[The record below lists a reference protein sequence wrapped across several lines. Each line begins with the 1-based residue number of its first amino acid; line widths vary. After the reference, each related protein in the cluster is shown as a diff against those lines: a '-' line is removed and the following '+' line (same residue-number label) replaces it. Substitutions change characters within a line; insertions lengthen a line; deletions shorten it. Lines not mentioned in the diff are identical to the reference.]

1 MKTRLILIG
10 LLISLGVSAQRILI
24 VNGHL
29 HPVVGQEIT
38 ASLLEMVDGK
48 ITGIKNALSTTYIA
62 KDWDTIIDATGQHV
76 YPGFVAPN
84 STLGLTEVDAI
95 RATNDYNE
103 VGEFNPHVRAQ
114 IAFNAES
121 KVVETVKTNGVL
133 LVQST
138 PRGGSVSG
146 TSSVMF
152 MGGWNWEDATVK
164 PNDGIHVNWPS
175 TAYGGGWWAEPA
187 PKYKNEQYTKELN
200 ELKQFFQLASTYAN
214 AKVIPFDQRLEAM
227 KDCFLGTKRVY
238 IHANDAQQIIDLLA
252 FVQEF
257 KLPYPVLVGGDDAYL
272 LGQRFIDA
280 DIPVMIQRLHRLPEH
295 DEDPV
300 DLPYRLP
307 AILAKMGVLFC
318 LQNEGGMEA
327 MNARNL
333 PFLAGTA
340 MAYGLTEE
348 QALQAITINSCKI
361 LGIDQEFGSIEVG
374 KSATIFVS
382 KGPALDMKTNDV
394 TTIVMN
400 GKIQSPVN
408 FQESLYLK
416 YKAKYQSNTRD

>member
-95 RATNDYNE
+95 RSTNDYNE

-152 MGGWNWEDATVK
+152 MGGWNWEDATAK
-164 PNDGIHVNWPS
+164 GDDGIHVNWPN
-175 TAYGGGWWAEPA
+175 TTYGGGWWAEPE
-187 PKYKNEQYTKELN
+187 PKSKNEQYTKELK
-200 ELKQFFQLASTYAN
+200 ELNQFFQLASTYAN

-227 KDCFLGTKRVY
+227 KDCFFGTKRVY
-238 IHANDAQQIIDLLA
+238 IHANDAQQIIDVMA
-252 FVQEF
+252 FVHEF

>member
-10 LLISLGVSAQRILI
+10 LLISLGLPAQRILI

>member
-10 LLISLGVSAQRILI
+10 LLMSLGVSAQRILI

-48 ITGIKNALSTTYIA
+48 ITGIKNALSSTYIA
-62 KDWDTIIDATGQHV
+62 KDWDTIIDATGQHL

-95 RATNDYNE
+95 RASNDYNE

-138 PRGGSVSG
+138 PRGGYISG

-187 PKYKNEQYTKELN
+187 PKYKNEQY
-200 ELKQFFQLASTYAN
+200 
-214 AKVIPFDQRLEAM
+214 V
-227 KDCFLGTKRVY
+227 
-238 IHANDAQQIIDLLA
+238 
-252 FVQEF
+252 
-257 KLPYPVLVGGDDAYL
+257 
-272 LGQRFIDA
+272 
-280 DIPVMIQRLHRLPEH
+280 
-295 DEDPV
+295 
-300 DLPYRLP
+300 
-307 AILAKMGVLFC
+307 
-318 LQNEGGMEA
+318 
-327 MNARNL
+327 
-333 PFLAGTA
+333 
-340 MAYGLTEE
+340 
-348 QALQAITINSCKI
+348 
-361 LGIDQEFGSIEVG
+361 
-374 KSATIFVS
+374 
-382 KGPALDMKTNDV
+382 
-394 TTIVMN
+394 
-400 GKIQSPVN
+400 
-408 FQESLYLK
+408 
-416 YKAKYQSNTRD
+416 

>member
-1 MKTRLILIG
+1 MKTILFFISVLICFG
-10 LLISLGVSAQRILI
+10 FSAQRILI

-38 ASLLEMVDGK
+38 TSLLEMVDGK
-48 ITGIKNALSTTYIA
+48 ITGIKNALSATFDPS
-62 KDWDTIIDATGQHV
+62 DWDTIIDATGQHI

-84 STLGLTEVDAI
+84 STLGLTEIDAI
-95 RATNDYNE
+95 RASNDYHE
-103 VGEFNPHVRAQ
+103 VGSFNPHVRAQ

-138 PRGGSVSG
+138 PRGGAISG

-152 MGGWNWEDATVK
+152 MGGWNWEDATAK
-164 PNDGIHVNWPS
+164 GDDGIHVNWPYTS
-175 TAYGGGWWAEPA
+175 YGGGWWAEPE
-187 PKYKNEQYTKELN
+187 PKSKNEQYTKELQ
-200 ELKQFFQLASTYAN
+200 ELTSFFQLASTYAHT
-214 AKVIPFDQRLEAM
+214 KTIPFDQRLEAM
-227 KDCFLGTKRVY
+227 KACFTGSKRVY
-238 IHANDAQQIIDLLA
+238 IHANDAQQIIDVMA
-252 FVQEF
+252 FVQQF
-257 KLPYPVLVGGDDAYL
+257 KLLYPVLVGGDDAYL

-307 AILAKMGVLFC
+307 SMLAKMGVLFC

-327 MNARNL
+327 MNTRNL

-361 LGIDQEFGSIEVG
+361 MGIDQQFGSIELG

-382 KGPALDMKTNDV
+382 KGPALDMITNQV
-394 TTIVMN
+394 TTIVLN
-400 GKIQSPVN
+400 GKIQSSVN
-408 FQESLYLK
+408 FQEALYMK
-416 YKAKYQSNTRD
+416 YKAKYKSDSMD

>member
-10 LLISLGVSAQRILI
+10 LLISLGLSAQRILI

-238 IHANDAQQIIDLLA
+238 IHANDAQQIIDVMA

-416 YKAKYQSNTRD
+416 YKAKYQSKTRD

>member
-10 LLISLGVSAQRILI
+10 LLISLGLSAQRILI

-175 TAYGGGWWAEPA
+175 TVYGGGWWAEPA

>member
-1 MKTRLILIG
+1 MKTILFLTG
-10 LLISLGVSAQRILI
+10 LLLSIGFSAQRILI

-29 HPVVGQEIT
+29 HPVVGQEIS
-38 ASLLEMVDGK
+38 ASLLEIVDGK
-48 ITGIKNALSTTYIA
+48 ITGIKNALSSTYNP
-62 KDWDTIIDATGQHV
+62 KDWDTIIDATDQHI

-84 STLGLTEVDAI
+84 STLGLTEIEAI
-95 RATNDYNE
+95 RASNDYNE
-103 VGEFNPHVRAQ
+103 VGEFNPHIRAQ

-138 PRGGSVSG
+138 PRGGAVSG

-152 MGGWNWEDATVK
+152 MGGWNWEDATAK
-164 PNDGIHVNWPS
+164 GDDGIHVNWPN
-175 TAYGGGWWAEPA
+175 TTYGGGWWAEPE
-187 PKYKNEQYTKELN
+187 PKSKNEQYTKELK
-200 ELKQFFQLASTYAN
+200 ELTNFFQLASTYAN

-227 KDCFLGTKRVY
+227 KACFLGTKRVY
-238 IHANDAQQIIDLLA
+238 IHANDAQQIIDVMA
-252 FVQEF
+252 FVQAF

-307 AILAKMGVLFC
+307 AMLAKMGVLFC

-327 MNARNL
+327 MNTRNL

-348 QALQAITINSCKI
+348 QALEAITINSCKI
-361 LGIDQEFGSIEVG
+361 IGIEQRFGSIELG

-382 KGPALDMKTNDV
+382 KGPALDMKTNQV
-394 TTIVMN
+394 TTVLLN
-400 GKIQSPVN
+400 GKIQTSVN
-408 FQESLYLK
+408 FQEALYLK
-416 YKAKYQSNTRD
+416 YKAKYKSNTTD

>member
-84 STLGLTEVDAI
+84 STLGLREVDAI

-200 ELKQFFQLASTYAN
+200 EIKQFFQLASTYAN

>member
-10 LLISLGVSAQRILI
+10 LSISLGVSAQRILI

-175 TAYGGGWWAEPA
+175 TAYGGGGWAEPA

>member
-10 LLISLGVSAQRILI
+10 LLISLGLSAQRILI

-146 TSSVMF
+146 ASSVMF

-238 IHANDAQQIIDLLA
+238 IHANDAQQIIDVMA

-416 YKAKYQSNTRD
+416 YKAKYQSKTRD

>member
-1 MKTRLILIG
+1 MKTSLVLIG
-10 LLISLGVSAQRILI
+10 LLISLSLSAQRILI
-24 VNGHL
+24 VNGYL
-29 HPVVGQEIT
+29 HPVVGQEIS

-48 ITGIKNALSTTYIA
+48 ITGIKNALSSTYDT
-62 KDWDTIIDATGQHV
+62 KDWDTIIDATGQHI

-95 RATNDYNE
+95 RATNDYKE

-121 KVVETVKTNGVL
+121 NVVETVKTNGVL

-138 PRGGSVSG
+138 PRGGYISG

-164 PNDGIHVNWPS
+164 SIDGVHVNWPS

-200 ELKQFFQLASTYAN
+200 VLRQFFLLAQSYAN
-214 AKVIPFDQRLEAM
+214 AKSVAFDQRLDAM
-227 KDCFLGTKRVY
+227 KACFTGTKRVY
-238 IHANDAQQIIDLLA
+238 FHANDAQQIIDLLA

-348 QALQAITINSCKI
+348 QALQAITINSCNI
-361 LGIDQEFGSIEVG
+361 LGIDQDFGSIEVG

-400 GKIQSPVN
+400 GKIHSPVN
-408 FQESLYLK
+408 FQELLYLK
-416 YKAKYQSNTRD
+416 YKAKYQANSRD